1 MLLILHA
8 FTCFCRAGTQA
19 PSARMHAPL
28 SGRHTGT
35 FGTHARASVGQA
47 PSARMHAPLSGRHT
61 GTFGTH
67 ARASVGQAHRHLRHA
82 CTRLCQA
89 GTQAPSAR
97 MHSPLSGRH
106 TGTFGTHARASVEQA
121 HRHLR
126 HACTH
131 LSGRYLRGTLFNM
144 SSWHVYHYPAYT
156 LNGRHTL
163 RSILFSMA

>member
-1 MLLILHA
+1 MHKCVIIFLLFIIEGGLKIYMVYIKFHIMLLILHA
-8 FTCFCRAGTQA
+8 FTCLCW
-19 PSARMHAPL
+19 
-28 SGRHTGT
+28 TGT
-35 FGTHARASVGQA
+35 QA

-82 CTRLCQA
+82 CTRLCRA

-97 MHSPLSGRH
+97 MHAPLSGRH
-106 TGTFGTHARASVEQA
+106 TGTFGTHARASVGQA

-131 LSGRYLRGTLFNM
+131 
-144 SSWHVYHYPAYT
+144 
-156 LNGRHTL
+156 
-163 RSILFSMA
+163 

>member
-8 FTCFCRAGTQA
+8 FTCLCWA
-19 PSARMHAPL
+19 
-28 SGRHTGT
+28 
-35 FGTHARASVGQA
+35 
-47 PSARMHAPLSGRHT
+47 

-67 ARASVGQAHRHLRHA
+67 ARASVGQAHRHLQHT
-82 CTRLCQA
+82 CT
-89 GTQAPSAR
+89 
-97 MHSPLSGRH
+97 PLSGRH
-106 TGTFGTHARASVEQA
+106 TGTFGTHARASIGQALRHLRHACTPLSGRHNDTFGTHARASVVQA

-144 SSWHVYHYPAYT
+144 ALWHVYHYPAYT
-156 LNGRHTL
+156 LKGRLTL

>member
-8 FTCFCRAGTQA
+8 FTRLCRAGT
-19 PSARMHAPL
+19 
-28 SGRHTGT
+28 
-35 FGTHARASVGQA
+35 QA

-82 CTRLCQA
+82 CTRLCRA

-97 MHSPLSGRH
+97 MHAPLSGRH
-106 TGTFGTHARASVEQA
+106 TGTFGTHARASVGQA
-121 HRHLR
+121 HRHLW

-144 SSWHVYHYPAYT
+144 SPWHVYHYPAYT
-156 LNGRHTL
+156 LNGRYIL